1 MTDRERARTSYEGMP
16 AYDAGR
22 KDAIEE
28 LRDYINNNI
37 TLENNTDISLKM
49 ICNKVAEMCRSV

>member
-1 MTDRERARTSYEGMP
+1 MTNKEHARTSYEGMP
-16 AYDAGR
+16 AYNAGR

-37 TLENNTDISLKM
+37 TLENDTDISLKM

>member
-28 LRDYINNNI
+28 LRNYINNNVA
-37 TLENNTDISLKM
+37 LESDPNTSLKM
-49 ICNKVAEMCRSV
+49 IRDKVAEMCGGV

>member
-1 MTDRERARTSYEGMP
+1 MTDRERAKTSYKGMP

-28 LRDYINNNI
+28 LRDYINNNV
-37 TLENNTDISLKM
+37 TLKGDTNTSLKM
-49 ICNKVAEMCRSV
+49 ICNKVAEMCRDV

>member
-22 KDAIEE
+22 KDVIEE
-28 LRDYINNNI
+28 LRDYINNNV
-37 TLENNTDISLKM
+37 TLKNDPNTSLKM
-49 ICNKVAEMCRSV
+49 ICDKVAEMCRNV

>member
-1 MTDRERARTSYEGMP
+1 MTDRGRARTSYEGMP

-28 LRDYINNNI
+28 LRDYINNNVA
-37 TLENNTDISLKM
+37 LESDPNTSLKM
-49 ICNKVAEMCRSV
+49 IRDKVAEMCGGV

>member
-16 AYDAGR
+16 AYNAGR

-28 LRDYINNNI
+28 LRDYINNNV
-37 TLENNTDISLKM
+37 TLGNDPNTSLKM
-49 ICNKVAEMCRSV
+49 IRDKVAEMCRSV

>member
-1 MTDRERARTSYEGMP
+1 MTDRERAKRTYEGMP

-28 LRDYINNNI
+28 LRDYITI
-37 TLENNTDISLKM
+37 T
-49 ICNKVAEMCRSV
+49 

>member
-1 MTDRERARTSYEGMP
+1 MTDRKRARTPYEGMP
-16 AYDAGR
+16 AYNAGR

-28 LRDYINNNI
+28 LRDYINNNV
-37 TLENNTDISLKM
+37 TLKNDTDTSLKM

>member
-1 MTDRERARTSYEGMP
+1 MTDRKRARTSYEGMP

-28 LRDYINNNI
+28 LRDYINNNVI
-37 TLENNTDISLKM
+37 LENDPNTSLKM
-49 ICNKVAEMCRSV
+49 IRDKVAEMCRSV

>member
-1 MTDRERARTSYEGMP
+1 MTDKERARLAYEGMP

-28 LRDYINNNI
+28 LRDYINESI
-37 TLENNTDISLKM
+37 ILENPAMSLKM
-49 ICNKVAEMCRSV
+49 ICDKVAEMCRGV